1 MTATTTKP
9 TNPILPSERQE
20 MDDVIECAQGRLDA
34 VRMFVQ
40 MAEDAD
46 DFAVWAEH
54 MRTAWRIARGRL

>member
-9 TNPILPSERQE
+9 KNPILPSEREE
-20 MDDVIECAQGRLDA
+20 MDDVIAFAQGRLDA

-46 DFAVWAEH
+46 DFAVWSEH
-54 MRTAWRIARGRL
+54 MKTAWAIARGR